1 MKTRPKQVGFF
12 CLNLIMFIL
21 NQHASIANQFLAEV
35 RDVSVQKDR
44 LRFRRNLER
53 LGEVMAYEISKGMDF
68 QETTIETPL
77 QTTRT
82 EVLREQPIVIPILRA
97 AMPFFQGI
105 LNYYD
110 QADCGFVGAYRKEGE
125 GDVEIQFG
133 YMAAPNI
140 NNKEVILVDPMLAT
154 GKSFIKSIDNLLK
167 YGNPSKI
174 HIVAVIASPEG
185 VAYIKDNL
193 VVPHKFWLCSLDEGL
208 NDKYYII
215 PGLGD
220 AGDLAYGSKL

>member
-12 CLNLIMFIL
+12 CLNLDMFIL
-21 NQHASIANQFLAEV
+21 NQHLSIANQFLAEV

-53 LGEVMAYEISKGMDF
+53 LGEVMAYEISKEMDY
-68 QETTIETPL
+68 QETAIQTPL
-77 QTTRT
+77 QATTVELPVR
-82 EVLREQPIVIPILRA
+82 QPIVIPILRA

-105 LNYYD
+105 INYYD
-110 QADCGFVGAYRKEGE
+110 QADCGFVGAYRKEGG
-125 GDVEIQFG
+125 GDVEIEFG
-133 YMAAPNI
+133 YMAAPDI
-140 NNKEVILVDPMLAT
+140 HDKEVILVDPMLAT
-154 GKSFIKSIDNLLK
+154 GKSFIKSIENLLK
-167 YGNPSKI
+167 YGRPAKI

-185 VAYIKDNL
+185 ADYIQQNL
-193 VVPHKFWLCSLDEGL
+193 TIPHKFWLCSLDEGL
-208 NDKYYII
+208 NNSYYII

>member
-12 CLNLIMFIL
+12 CLNLGMFIL
-21 NQHASIANQFLAEV
+21 NQHPSIANQFLAEL

-53 LGEVMAYEISKGMDF
+53 LGEVMAYEISREMDYH
-68 QETTIETPL
+68 QTTIQTPL
-77 QTTRT
+77 DSTTAALPAR
-82 EVLREQPIVIPILRA
+82 QPIVIPILRA
-97 AMPFFQGI
+97 AMPFFQGV

-110 QADCGFVGAYRKEGE
+110 QADCGFVGAYRKEGQGE
-125 GDVEIQFG
+125 VEIDFG
-133 YMAAPNI
+133 YMAAPDI
-140 NNKEVILVDPMLAT
+140 DNKEVLLVDPMLAT

-167 YGNPSKI
+167 YGRPSKI
-174 HIVAVIASPEG
+174 HIIAVIASPEG
-185 VAYIKDNL
+185 IAYIREHL
-193 VVPHKFWLCSLDEGL
+193 HVPHKFWLCSLDEGL
-208 NDKYYII
+208 NEKYYIV